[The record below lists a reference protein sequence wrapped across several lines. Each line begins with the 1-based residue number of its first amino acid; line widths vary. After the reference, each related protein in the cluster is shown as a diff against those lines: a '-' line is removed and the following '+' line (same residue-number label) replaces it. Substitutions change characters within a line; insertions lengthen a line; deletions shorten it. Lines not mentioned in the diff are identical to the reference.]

1 MQNIHISNNV
11 QSEAM
16 VRSTW
21 KAKFTFGVGTAVEP
35 DGDASLD
42 VFDAWTEVL
51 SLPVILKILRPAKLH

>member
-11 QSEAM
+11 QPEAM

-21 KAKFTFGVGTAVEP
+21 KAKFTFVEGTAVEP

-42 VFDAWTEVL
+42 VFDDWTEVL
-51 SLPVILKILRPAKLH
+51 SLPINLKILRPAKLY